1 MIKKIV
7 LFIITIFCLLSCSA
21 KPKSDSSYLVDA
33 FAGKDSEE
41 ISLSYD
47 FEYKENGNYDAKS
60 KYTYLSALDSSDSEN
75 MLKQIEKILKGKT
88 FEEVSFEEVHDLKW
102 CMVFDNGNNTLLA
115 FYPEGYL
122 ETTKKGTIEG
132 VVYKVDKGLVEKLYS
147 LVEEATSK
155 LK

>member
-1 MIKKIV
+1 MKRLIFV
-7 LFIITIFCLLSCSA
+7 LILVCVFACSSA
-21 KPKSDSSYLVDA
+21 PKSDSSYLVDA
-33 FAGKDSEE
+33 FAGTEPKE

-60 KYTYLSALDSSDSEN
+60 KFTYLSALDLSDSEN

-88 FEEVSFEEVHDLKW
+88 FEEVSREEVHGLEL
-102 CMVFDNGNNTLLA
+102 CMAFNNGNNTLLA

-122 ETTKKGTIEG
+122 ETTRQGTLEG
-132 VVYKVDKGLVEKLYS
+132 VVYKVDKGLVSKLYS

>member
-1 MIKKIV
+1 MT
-7 LFIITIFCLLSCSA
+7 LFCLIACSSA
-21 KPKSDSSYLVDA
+21 PKSDSSYLVDA
-33 FAGKDSEE
+33 FAGKDPKE
-41 ISLSYD
+41 IILSYD

-60 KYTYLSALDSSDSEN
+60 KFTYLSALDSSDSEN

-102 CMVFDNGNNTLLA
+102 CMAFDNGNNTHLA

-122 ETTKKGTIEG
+122 ETTKQGTIEG

-147 LVEEATSK
+147 LVEEATASFK
-155 LK
+155 